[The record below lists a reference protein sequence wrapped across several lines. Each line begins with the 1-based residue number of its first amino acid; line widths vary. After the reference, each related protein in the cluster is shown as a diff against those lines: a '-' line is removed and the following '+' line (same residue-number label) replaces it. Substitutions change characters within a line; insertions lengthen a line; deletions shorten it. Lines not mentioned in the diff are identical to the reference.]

1 MDIVF
6 SNKEETIANVLL
18 GKCNPKNLY
27 RCYNFTIVNYFKNS
41 VN

>member
-1 MDIVF
+1 MDVVF

-27 RCYNFTIVNYFKNS
+27 RCYNHYLSYFKN
-41 VN
+41 